1 MKEITLDNFYYFF
14 IIEKNKI
21 MNAFIAAVI
30 DKKTILIANDGR
42 LLKKSFLGFIILMTA
57 FQTNALGE
65 IVRQVLVDAYLQVS
79 VFVGFTLFIFIGMDA
94 LTKFNIT
101 YILEKTKKVHVIM
114 ASLSGAIPG
123 CGGAIV
129 VVTQYIQG
137 RISFGS
143 LVAVLTATM
152 GDAAFLLLA
161 TEPKTGFLIF
171 TLGAL
176 VGALSGYLVD
186 LLHGESY
193 LQGDSKIKVEFQKLK
208 KTFVSRFNIFW
219 SLIFLPG
226 FVIGLFVASQVDVD
240 KILNIPKD
248 YSLVSFLGLS
258 GAILSIFMW
267 SLNPLS
273 DFQCSTDRTRNL
285 LPRVVDT
292 TNFVTTWVICGFLVF
307 ELFMYFTSIDLE
319 IFFNIWLPFVPLVA
333 ILFGFLPGCG
343 PQIIVT
349 TFYLNGYIP
358 LSAEIGNAISN
369 DGDALFPAIALAP
382 KAAIIA
388 TLYSAVPA
396 IIFAYGFMLFFE

>member
-1 MKEITLDNFYYFF
+1 
-14 IIEKNKI
+14 

-30 DKKTILIANDGR
+30 EKKTILFSNEGR
-42 LLKKSFLGFIILMTA
+42 LLKKSFLGFVILIMA
-57 FQTNALGE
+57 FQVNDFGNV
-65 IVRQVLVDAYLQVS
+65 VRQALIDAYLQVS

-94 LTKFNIT
+94 LTRFNIPT
-101 YILEKTKKVHVIM
+101 VLDKTKKFHVIM
-114 ASLSGAIPG
+114 ASLLGALPG

-161 TEPKTGFLIF
+161 AEPFTGLFIF
-171 TLGAL
+171 ALGAS
-176 VGALSGYLVD
+176 VGALTGYIVD
-186 LLHGESY
+186 KIHGESY
-193 LQGDSKIKVEFQKLK
+193 LQGNSKLKVEFEKLQ
-208 KTFVSRFNIFW
+208 KTFVSKFNIFW
-219 SLIFLPG
+219 TLIFLPG
-226 FVIGLFVASQVDVD
+226 FIIGIFVAFQQDLD
-240 KILNIPKD
+240 QILKIPEGF
-248 YSLVSFLGLS
+248 SLVASLGLA

-285 LPRVVDT
+285 LSRVVDT

-307 ELFMYFTSIDLE
+307 EIFMFITSYDLKT
-319 IFFNIWLPFVPLVA
+319 FFDIWLPFVPLMA

-343 PQIIVT
+343 PQIVVT
-349 TFYLNGYIP
+349 TFYLNGFIP

-388 TLYSAVPA
+388 TLYSAIPA
-396 IIFAYGFMLFFE
+396 FIFAYGYMFLFE